1 MSLRA
6 AVRGIVLAAAGA
18 AVVVTVAAILS
29 PAVRRAALGLAGRG
43 AEPELQ
49 QPTHIV
55 LPDRVR
61 DWSELDEALEPET
74 SVGSADIALTGS

>member
-18 AVVVTVAAILS
+18 AVAVTVAAILS
-29 PAVRRAALGLAGRG
+29 PGVRRVALGLAGRA
-43 AEPELQ
+43 AEPEPQ

-55 LPDRVR
+55 LPDREWTF
-61 DWSELDEALEPET
+61 DDEAIEAGRGA
-74 SVGSADIALTGS
+74 GSGDIALTGS

>member
-18 AVVVTVAAILS
+18 VVAVTVAAILS
-29 PAVRRAALGLAGRG
+29 PSVRRVALGLAGRD
-43 AEPELQ
+43 AEPEPQ

-55 LPDRVR
+55 LPDR
-61 DWSELDEALEPET
+61 DWTFDGDEAIEAGRGA
-74 SVGSADIALTGS
+74 GSGDIALTGS